1 MKSSK
6 LPGVLEH
13 HNCVVLLTVVLLCPH
28 ASQDREAEGPG
39 HVSPSLIPTPL
50 LREPPQ
56 QVLQSLEAALT
67 YWKWKQLGRCLA
79 SKFIL
84 DRPRQAEENNWEI
97 TGRKKNANLK
107 TKGEQEIKAG
117 ARHT

>member
-1 MKSSK
+1 M
-6 LPGVLEH
+6 
-13 HNCVVLLTVVLLCPH
+13 VLLTVVLLCPH

>member
-1 MKSSK
+1 M
-6 LPGVLEH
+6 
-13 HNCVVLLTVVLLCPH
+13 VLLTVVLLCLR

-39 HVSPSLIPTPL
+39 HVSPSLIPSPL

-84 DRPRQAEENNWEI
+84 DRPRQAEENWEI
-97 TGRKKNANLK
+97 TGRKKNVNLK
-107 TKGEQEIKAG
+107 TKGEQEIE
-117 ARHT
+117 ARRT